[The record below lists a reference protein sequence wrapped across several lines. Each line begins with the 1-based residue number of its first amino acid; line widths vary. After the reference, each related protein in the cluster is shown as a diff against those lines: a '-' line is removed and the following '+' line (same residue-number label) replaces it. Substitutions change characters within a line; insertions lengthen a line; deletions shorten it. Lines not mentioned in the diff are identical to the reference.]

1 MKSGVTWGLAA
12 LFFVSAVIAAVPA
25 LGARSNTSRGGQ
37 SYPGDAVLGKQ
48 VFVQFCGKCHTLKA
62 AGSTGTLGPN
72 LDQDAVTFTR
82 VVTAIEEG
90 VGGIQAEYVLRNVT
104 FNQVYDVAKYV
115 VTARAAGGTR
125 GEYDQPAAGAGTGL
139 R

>member
-1 MKSGVTWGLAA
+1 VGPGSL
-12 LFFVSAVIAAVPA
+12 LFRRCCDAAVPA
-25 LGARSNTSRGGQ
+25 LGARSNSSRGGQ

-90 VGGIQAEYVLRNVT
+90 VVGIQAEYVLRNVT